1 MLFLRNIFIGT
12 LFFLTQITFT
22 LYLPTLPKLSEIFLI
37 NPNQIMFSLTIS
49 FIGYAIGHL
58 FWGTASDYFG
68 RKKLILISLSIYTV
82 FQLIILRTSFYPLFL
97 SCFAVTGFAAAA
109 YTSIGNALLRDLF
122 QEKTKHAIALI
133 GIVMAIGPAVG
144 PYIGAHLSDWF
155 SWRAVYL
162 FLLCYA
168 IINLIGLKFLVKT
181 KNSINKPKHDK
192 ALTALKTI
200 LVNKKYLGDVL
211 PLALMFG
218 VMFGYLGASPFIY
231 MEHFHLTLHQ
241 YAYVAFFTTITAVI
255 GSIINSRLIIKHTP
269 QWVSIRGMSL
279 AAISLGFIL
288 LFTLLNIDF
297 LALFIILFACLMLG
311 IGMTLPS
318 CKAGAMMVFEKNL
331 GMASSLM
338 KFIQTLGSISLTGL
352 GAQLY
357 SGESIYDVIL
367 LLAFACFAALGL
379 AVILRKTRAY

>member
-1 MLFLRNIFIGT
+1 MLLLRNVFIGA

-37 NPNQIMFSLTIS
+37 NHNQIMFSLTIS

-68 RKKLILISLSIYTV
+68 RKKLILISLALYAI
-82 FQLIILRTSFYPLFL
+82 FQFIILRTSYYPLFL
-97 SCFAVTGFAAAA
+97 SCFAIIGFAAAA
-109 YTSIGNALLRDLF
+109 YTSIGNALLKDLF
-122 QEKTKHAIALI
+122 KEKTKHAIALV

-168 IINLIGLKFLVKT
+168 LISLIGIKFLVKT
-181 KNSINKPKHDK
+181 KNSLNKPKHDK
-192 ALTALKTI
+192 AFTALKTI
-200 LVNKKYLGDVL
+200 LINKNYLGEVL

-231 MEHFHLTLHQ
+231 MEHFHLSLHK

-255 GSIINSRLIIKHTP
+255 GSVINSRLIKKHEP
-269 QWVSIRGMSL
+269 QWVSIRGISL
-279 AAISLGFIL
+279 ATTSLSFIL
-288 LFTLLNIDF
+288 LFTFLNINL

-311 IGMTLPS
+311 VGMTLPS
-318 CKAGAMMVFEKNL
+318 CKAGAMMVFDKNL

-357 SGESIYDVIL
+357 SGESIYAVIF
-367 LLAFACFAALGL
+367 LLAFACFMALGL
-379 AVILRKTRAY
+379 SIYLRK